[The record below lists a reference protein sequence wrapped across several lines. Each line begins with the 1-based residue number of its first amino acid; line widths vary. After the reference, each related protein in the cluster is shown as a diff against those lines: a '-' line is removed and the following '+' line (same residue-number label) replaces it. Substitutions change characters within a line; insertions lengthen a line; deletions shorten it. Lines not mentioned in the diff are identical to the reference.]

1 MHDDK
6 LQLMRDYVLRDGV
19 ETSSQVETNQ
29 SSKSNVKADVN
40 SDEVSETDDDNLD
53 AMDSSSLNGCTIVY
67 NNFFSVVKKW
77 QRRRLPLQNS

>member
-67 NNFFSVVKKW
+67 NNFF
-77 QRRRLPLQNS
+77 LL

>member
-29 SSKSNVKADVN
+29 SSKSNVKTDVN

-67 NNFFSVVKKW
+67 NNFF
-77 QRRRLPLQNS
+77 LL